1 MDDKL
6 PKSLFCLVIVLSSI
20 TCIHAKPRASDL
32 PHIIFIIADDLGWA
46 DVNWEDPNLHSPN
59 LYNLATNGIVLNNS
73 YVQPLCSPSRSALM
87 SGYFPFHTGLQ
98 HMIIGSMQPAF
109 LPENVTTL
117 PQGLKDVG
125 YATHAIGKW
134 HLGFC
139 NWKYT
144 PTFRGFDSFYGYYN
158 ADEDYYRHEHQGFLD
173 FRLNEGV
180 EMNDTGVY
188 STFAFSRRAQ
198 DILETHNTSQPLFLY
213 LAFQA
218 VHFPLETKTDF
229 CGGEKDPLE
238 MQDVASLYPD
248 LLASL
253 KTRLEEWKATLV
265 PANFPP
271 DEPLADPENY
281 GGWADVNWEDPNLHS
296 PNLYH
301 LAHNGIILGNS
312 YVQPVCS
319 PTSSFVRC
327 SQLFYLPQAL
337 QQVGYVTHA
346 IGKWHLGFCNWKY
359 TPRFRGFDSFYG
371 YYNAGEDYYNH
382 VTHAEIDNYIVN
394 GYVVNPINSFPWQL
408 SLQRDGSHICGAVVY
423 NNNFAL
429 TAAHCVAGV
438 AASRFQVMCGAHN
451 IHTSESWRQTVGVI
465 VVIVVRV
472 IPDNSTLMHPSYSP
486 STSGFPNDIAV
497 LALSPSLTLDRY
509 CQPPNLPSPSD
520 YAGQSAVI
528 TGWGR
533 LYGGGTEP
541 SRLKRGDV
549 EVLSNTKCRT
559 YFGNT
564 ISAAY
569 HICVKDLGDRIYG
582 GCNVHAFYEETFCS
596 HITDANRRTYC
607 EGALDFRFNE
617 DVEDK
622 AIGVYSTFAFSRR
635 AQDILEAHNTS
646 QPLFLYLAF
655 QAVHSPL
662 EVPDFYEET
671 FCSHITDTNRRTY
684 CGMLAA
690 MDEAIG
696 NITQVLE
703 RRGYTDNM
711 LLVFTTDNGGDPTQ
725 GASNWPLRG
734 AKNTLWEGGTRAKD
748 LCTAQTCLK
757 RQELF
762 TTGNIPRVVCCAGA
776 FITRAPMLM
785 HIVDWF
791 PTFMTLVG
799 GETPPGIDGVSQWE
813 SILSGGASPRTELVY
828 NIDEI
833 NQNAAIRV
841 GDWKLIQGSPGNQS
855 GWYPPP
861 HLADFV
867 MESKDFLAWPDNYS
881 LFNINEDPLEMDNVA
896 SKYPDVLAALK
907 TRLEEWKTT
916 LVPANFPPD
925 DPLADPQNYGVSGV
939 LGGAEYIYPIYPHA
953 HD

>member
-73 YVQPLCSPSRSALM
+73 YDVV
-87 SGYFPFHTGLQ
+87 

-218 VHFPLETKTDF
+218 VHFPLENGGDPNQGASNWPLEERRLPSGRAELEGRDLMMHIVDWFPTLMTLVGGKTPPGIDGVSQWESLVNGGTSPRTEFVYNIDEINQNAAIRVGDWKLIQGSAGNRNGWYPPPQLANFVMESKDF
-229 CGGEKDPLE
+229 LAWPDNYSLFNINEDPLE

-319 PTSSFVRC
+319 P
-327 SQLFYLPQAL
+327 
-337 QQVGYVTHA
+337 
-346 IGKWHLGFCNWKY
+346 WHLGFCNWKY

-438 AASRFQVMCGAHN
+438 AA
-451 IHTSESWRQTVGVI
+451 
-465 VVIVVRV
+465 
-472 IPDNSTLMHPSYSP
+472 YSP

-582 GCNVHAFYEETFCS
+582 GCNGDSGGPASVGNTVVGLASFVASGCLTKSLTSIETETNVKVHAFYEETFCS

-622 AIGVYSTFAFSRR
+622 AIGVYSTVSTLRFLRR
-635 AQDILEAHNTS
+635 HWGEKKMSGDVRQD
-646 QPLFLYLAF
+646 
-655 QAVHSPL
+655 
-662 EVPDFYEET
+662 
-671 FCSHITDTNRRTY
+671 
-684 CGMLAA
+684 
-690 MDEAIG
+690 
-696 NITQVLE
+696 
-703 RRGYTDNM
+703 
-711 LLVFTTDNGGDPTQ
+711 
-725 GASNWPLRG
+725 
-734 AKNTLWEGGTRAKD
+734 EGGEESDDDDIMAEIP
-748 LCTAQTCLK
+748 LK
-757 RQELF
+757 EPA
-762 TTGNIPRVVCCAGA
+762 TGR
-776 FITRAPMLM
+776 
-785 HIVDWF
+785 
-791 PTFMTLVG
+791 
-799 GETPPGIDGVSQWE
+799 
-813 SILSGGASPRTELVY
+813 
-828 NIDEI
+828 
-833 NQNAAIRV
+833 
-841 GDWKLIQGSPGNQS
+841 
-855 GWYPPP
+855 
-861 HLADFV
+861 
-867 MESKDFLAWPDNYS
+867 
-881 LFNINEDPLEMDNVA
+881 
-896 SKYPDVLAALK
+896 
-907 TRLEEWKTT
+907 
-916 LVPANFPPD
+916 
-925 DPLADPQNYGVSGV
+925 
-939 LGGAEYIYPIYPHA
+939 
-953 HD
+953 